1 MNVKF
6 LWLFMGSEDNIK
18 GKQHACNVSFYTDI
32 FFILYGW
39 FFGTV
44 FIFICAYSLY
54 MKKNLISCILVCY
67 GKITLREISADINSK
82 ILLLSNETSA
92 HLSVHLQRQ
101 QTELLRRKIKCRQ
114 QRGSKLQFKQ
124 VSIHIVCALKDI
136 EIQLKN

>member
-6 LWLFMGSEDNIK
+6 LRLFMGSEDNSK
-18 GKQHACNVSFYTDI
+18 GKQHPCNVSFYTDI
-32 FFILYGW
+32 FCILYGW

-67 GKITLREISADINSK
+67 GKISLTEISADINSK

-92 HLSVHLQRQ
+92 HLSVHLQKQ
-101 QTELLRRKIKCRQ
+101 QTELLRRIKCRK
-114 QRGSKLQFKQ
+114 QRGSKLQLKQ
-124 VSIHIVCALKDI
+124 VSIHIACALKDI